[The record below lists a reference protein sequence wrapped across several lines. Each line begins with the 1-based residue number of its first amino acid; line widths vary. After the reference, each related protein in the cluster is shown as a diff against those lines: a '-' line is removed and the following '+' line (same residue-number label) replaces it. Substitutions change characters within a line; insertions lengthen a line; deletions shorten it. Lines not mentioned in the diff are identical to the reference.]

1 MNKKIQFSLIV
12 PVYNSSK
19 YLQELLNSIIKQT
32 YTNFEVIIIN
42 DGSTDISLD
51 ICKEY
56 EKKDYRFKVYSYE
69 NAGLSEARN
78 RGVKL
83 SKGKYIIFID
93 SDDLISPFLLQK
105 IYEKICLTNSQVI
118 KVSAIFVPLI
128 SIDSVFEENHFEIPE
143 LSNIRGIDA
152 LEIFLDKNVFFST
165 AWGYAINRNF
175 YTKNKLSFATGKL
188 YEDFRFVPELLLKC
202 KDISTISD
210 VCYFYIERKNSICTN
225 HDLEYEYK
233 KALDFI
239 EHYDYLKE
247 LIMKLDMS
255 EKVYLKFNNYL
266 NNRMISRLKYL
277 KQDFKINYIKMLKD
291 RNIL

>member
-1 MNKKIQFSLIV
+1 MNKKIQFSFIV
-12 PVYNSSK
+12 PVYNSSE
-19 YLQELLNSIIKQT
+19 YLPELLNSIKKQT

-42 DGSTDISLD
+42 DGSTDSSLD

-56 EKKDYRFKVYSYE
+56 VNKDYRFKVYSYK

-118 KVSAIFVPLI
+118 KVSAKFVPLV
-128 SIDSVFEENHFEIPE
+128 SSDSVSAINYFEVPKF
-143 LSNIRGIDA
+143 SNINGVNAI
-152 LEIFLDKNVFFST
+152 EKFLDKNVFFST

-175 YTKNKLSFATGKL
+175 YTENKLAFATGKL

-225 HDLEYEYK
+225 HNLEYEYQ

-239 EHYDYLKE
+239 EHYDYLKK
-247 LIMKLDMS
+247 LIMKSDMS

-266 NNRMISRLKYL
+266 NDRMVSRLKYL
-277 KQDFKINYIKMLKD
+277 EKDYKINYMKMLKD